1 MDCTE
6 EKKICDEFSV
16 SGFPTLKIFRKGE
29 LAQDYDGPR
38 VAEGIVK
45 YMRGQAGPSAT
56 EINTLQEFEKILEAD
71 DVTICGKSFTL
82 LMG

>member
-1 MDCTE
+1 M
-6 EKKICDEFSV
+6 
-16 SGFPTLKIFRKGE
+16 KIFRKGE

-56 EINTLQEFEKILEAD
+56 EISTLQEFEKMLEAD
-71 DVTICGKSFTL
+71 DVTICGGFFALFQNKLGFKIRHQSFL
-82 LMG
+82 PNFCL